1 MKILSYI
8 ARNVIDDENSKNLHF
23 FPYGYGNYIFLPMES
38 EIITKFEKLNMMVIE
53 NGFLDAGQ
61 KTFYISTFGKIQKV
75 YWGLKKFINLWRIR
89 RGKISSMETDL
100 YLNSLRN
107 FPIEQKTKIYQCG
120 MIYEFR
126 LTDIMK
132 IWCNSLSLS
141 VNFSPTP
148 RVPKN
153 PYLNI
158 DFNKGH
164 MFHFYMCIRDNAKF
178 AVPLL
183 IEKFIKMEMNIF
195 QFKIEYYTDLME
207 PMIHNY
213 IDNTGENILFFDI
226 VNMISSYK
234 KELRKRNISRGISS
248 KDKINIINTLKP
260 VLKIHLI
267 SIYSCNPIKRGS
279 HKNKTINKLR
289 KIFKNNPTFGRKIVT
304 IPPRNS
310 SAFVFSSGSDS
321 AVESAVESDV
331 DSEIDNINNVE
342 EWESTASQHMMQD
355 SLNETDFSESDYEL

>member
-8 ARNVIDDENSKNLHF
+8 AKNVIDDENSKNLHF

-61 KTFYISTFGKIQKV
+61 KAFYISVFGKIQKV
-75 YWGLKKFINLWRIR
+75 YWGLKKFINLWKIR
-89 RGKISSMETDL
+89 RGKIYSMETDL

-107 FPIEQKTKIYQCG
+107 FPDEQKTKIYQCG
-120 MIYEFR
+120 TMYEFR

-132 IWCNSLSLS
+132 IWHHSLSLS
-141 VNFSPTP
+141 VNFCPTP

-158 DFNKGH
+158 AFNKGH

-183 IEKFIKMEMNIF
+183 IEKFIKMEMNIV

-234 KELRKRNISRGISS
+234 KELRKRNISSGISS

-267 SIYSCNPIKRGS
+267 SIYSCNPIKRSS

-289 KIFKNNPTFGRKIVT
+289 KIFKNSPTFGRKIVT

-310 SAFVFSSGSDS
+310 SVFIFSPGSDS
-321 AVESAVESDV
+321 EVETDIESDI

-342 EWESTASQHMMQD
+342 EQELNASQHMMQD
-355 SLNETDFSESDYEL
+355 SLYDFSESDVEL